1 MSTGEVIEANLTRL
15 PSVTVAY
22 GKPDITKALTRCELL
37 WLLFVARAA
46 TLARLNASFNNNWSA
61 NDLAN
66 LADLMPVGV
75 VSSIFGLSLSVLAA
89 LLAPAATIA
98 WVALENLCEFFMI
111 ADDDD
116 EAAGK
121 CGGRRLMSMTVR
133 IMRNIGRRFVE
144 LATVAVAVAGG
155 AAVGRRRVLINLL
168 VRFEALLSSRWPA
181 VVVPPLFA
189 AEFTCEFRKR
199 LLREVARANNA
210 RPAIC
215 IMPGGGIGKFGNEGT
230 FGG

>member
-61 NDLAN
+61 KDLAN
-66 LADLMPVGV
+66 LADDLMPVG

-111 ADDDD
+111 ADDDVD

-144 LATVAVAVAGG
+144 LATVAVAGG